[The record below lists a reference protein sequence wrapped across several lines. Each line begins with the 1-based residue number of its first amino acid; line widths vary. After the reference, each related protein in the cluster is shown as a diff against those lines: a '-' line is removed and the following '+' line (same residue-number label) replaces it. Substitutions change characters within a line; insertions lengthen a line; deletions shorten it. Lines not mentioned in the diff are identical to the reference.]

1 MLRQLVNQ
9 FIHDRARPEIAAVGL
24 NAVREICARCPLV
37 MDEDLLQDLT
47 QYKKSRDKPVS
58 NAARG
63 LIALFREI
71 APGLLDK
78 KDRGKAADMS
88 RTLKGFGEAEV
99 VGRIDGVERHA
110 IDSGSRRRRRSHA
123 QDGPLACAAL
133 VVAEPGMRPLQL
145 AEGIKRVGCEVLFA
159 LSRREDRRDEL
170 IAAWRRVDRVHQVS
184 GAEVPG
190 PPGGRACGA
199 LPRARDVPPV
209 F

>member
-88 RTLKGFGEAEV
+88 RTLKGFG
-99 VGRIDGVERHA
+99 
-110 IDSGSRRRRRSHA
+110 
-123 QDGPLACAAL
+123 
-133 VVAEPGMRPLQL
+133 
-145 AEGIKRVGCEVLFA
+145 
-159 LSRREDRRDEL
+159 
-170 IAAWRRVDRVHQVS
+170 
-184 GAEVPG
+184 
-190 PPGGRACGA
+190 
-199 LPRARDVPPV
+199 
-209 F
+209 

>member
-9 FIHDRARPEIAAVGL
+9 FIHDRARPEVAAVGL

-88 RTLKGFGEAEV
+88 RTLKSFGEAEV
-99 VGRIDGVERHA
+99 VDRIDGVDLLQRDILKRKREEEAAETSSEEEYSDEDDDEDEAATKKGR
-110 IDSGSRRRRRSHA
+110 GRRRR
-123 QDGPLACAAL
+123 G
-133 VVAEPGMRPLQL
+133 
-145 AEGIKRVGCEVLFA
+145 
-159 LSRREDRRDEL
+159 RRRR
-170 IAAWRRVDRVHQVS
+170 
-184 GAEVPG
+184 
-190 PPGGRACGA
+190 GRADERLANADARVTKKRSSIPTRRRQRFVRMANCP
-199 LPRARDVPPV
+199 LPNSSVATRR
-209 F
+209 